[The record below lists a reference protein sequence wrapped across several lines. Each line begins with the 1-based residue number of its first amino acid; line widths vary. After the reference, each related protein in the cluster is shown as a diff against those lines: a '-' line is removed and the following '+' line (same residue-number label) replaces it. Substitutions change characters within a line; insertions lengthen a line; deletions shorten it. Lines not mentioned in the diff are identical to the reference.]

1 MELGNVLRGILT
13 SILIIAVVVTG
24 VIAGLFGWIGS
35 KITYNEDYIE
45 SQVKITPEIKL
56 TIVDNK
62 VDTIY
67 IYRKPKK

>member
-1 MELGNVLRGILT
+1 MQIVGGFAEVVI
-13 SILIIAVVVTG
+13 ILIVFVAV
-24 VIAGLFGWIGS
+24 IFGGGTWIIS
-35 KITYNEDYIE
+35 KIAYKKDYIE
-45 SQVKITPEIKL
+45 TSVKINPEVKL